1 MGMTRT
7 TSPPT
12 GPPTA
17 DEDLIAR
24 VCARDADAAAAR
36 RSFDALYLRHSR
48 PLLSFLN
55 SRAPRG
61 EVDDLHQDIW
71 KKVWAS
77 APTGFRGG
85 NFRAWLYQIARN
97 AMIDL
102 ARKKKM
108 AELGGEDPVDGK
120 SMVAEHPILDNE
132 RQTTLAGCLEKLDP
146 LSADVVRALL
156 GGNSYGEIC
165 TRLDMKPERAH
176 KLAHLAKKSLKSCVE
191 RAES

>member
-1 MGMTRT
+1 MTRT
-7 TSPPT
+7 TSPPA
-12 GPPTA
+12 GPPVA

-24 VCARDADAAAAR
+24 VCSRDADPASAR
-36 RSFDALYLRHSR
+36 RSFDALYMRHSR

-55 SRAPRG
+55 ARAGRG
-61 EVDDLHQDIW
+61 DVDDLHQDIW
-71 KKVWAS
+71 KKIWAS

-108 AELGGEDPVDGK
+108 SELGGEDPVDERIGA
-120 SMVAEHPILDNE
+120 SGEHLIDEE
-132 RQTTLAGCLEKLDP
+132 RRAALADCLTKLDDV
-146 LSADVVRALL
+146 SAEVIRALL

>member
-1 MGMTRT
+1 V
-7 TSPPT
+7 PPA
-12 GPPTA
+12 A
-17 DEDLIAR
+17 DEDLIGR
-24 VCARDADAAAAR
+24 VCGRDADPAAAR
-36 RSFDALYLRHSR
+36 RAFDALYLRHSR

-55 SRAPRG
+55 ARATRG
-61 EVDDLHQDIW
+61 DVDDLHQDIW
-71 KKVWAS
+71 KKIWAS

-108 AELGGEDPVDGK
+108 TELGGEDPVDDRIAG
-120 SMVAEHPILDNE
+120 AGE
-132 RQTTLAGCLEKLDP
+132 RLIDEEQRAALAACLEKLDA
-146 LSADVVRALL
+146 LSAEVVRALL

-165 TRLDMKPERAH
+165 TRLEIKPERAH

-191 RAES
+191 RAET